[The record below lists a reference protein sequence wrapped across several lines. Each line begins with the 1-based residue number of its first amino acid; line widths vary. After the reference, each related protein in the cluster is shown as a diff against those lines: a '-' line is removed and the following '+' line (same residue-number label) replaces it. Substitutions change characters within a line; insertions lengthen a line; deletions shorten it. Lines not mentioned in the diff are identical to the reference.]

1 MKHSPKLMYLA
12 IFHRAGTR
20 SNWGNIAR
28 SDAEL
33 AEIVDGLNE
42 QEANEKHIRS
52 LAVIPPMLYNME
64 QRRVKFVNRNGES
77 ALFLMPIY

>member
-1 MKHSPKLMYLA
+1 MDSSTLFHWSYWYILLYLSS
-12 IFHRAGTR
+12 IRAGTR

-52 LAVIPPMLYNME
+52 LAVIPPMLYNIE
-64 QRRVKFVNRNGES
+64 QREGQVRQQEW
-77 ALFLMPIY
+77 